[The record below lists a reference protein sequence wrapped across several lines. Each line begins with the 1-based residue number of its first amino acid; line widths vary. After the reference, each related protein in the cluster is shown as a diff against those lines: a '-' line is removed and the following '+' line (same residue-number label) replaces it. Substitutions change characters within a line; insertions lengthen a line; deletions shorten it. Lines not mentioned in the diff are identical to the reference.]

1 MTNVELFLVDDKI
14 DSRNIQSGITNRSVS
29 IMNRIRKLLAAAGIA
44 ATMVLSQGQADAMV
58 VTGIS
63 QSMTIADKTV
73 TATDQDGQKIKFVS
87 DGRVMRLMSADG
99 EKDYLSFNSFD
110 GRYTG
115 VDFNVRAIETTD
127 PGMRLFEITAT
138 HGANEKNCGYWLVG
152 KHNGLWTTYISWN
165 SLANIGFRVDRWH
178 KLSSRIVDQQLVI
191 TSTNSYG
198 RTDFQTQAFWDAS
211 CDWFGVRRL

>member
-1 MTNVELFLVDDKI
+1 
-14 DSRNIQSGITNRSVS
+14 
-29 IMNRIRKLLAAAGIA
+29 MNRLVKSFACAFAASLFIWGA
-44 ATMVLSQGQADAMV
+44 APADAMS
-58 VTGIS
+58 VTGVS
-63 QSMTIADKTV
+63 QEMAVGSKTV
-73 TATDQDGQKIKFVS
+73 TASDQDGAKIKFVS
-87 DGRVMRLMSADG
+87 DGKVLRLMSADG

-110 GRYTG
+110 GRYAG

-138 HGANEKNCGYWLVG
+138 HGSNDKNCGYWLVG

-198 RTDFQTQAFWDAS
+198 RTDFQTQAFWDDS
-211 CDWFGVRRL
+211 CEWFGVRRL